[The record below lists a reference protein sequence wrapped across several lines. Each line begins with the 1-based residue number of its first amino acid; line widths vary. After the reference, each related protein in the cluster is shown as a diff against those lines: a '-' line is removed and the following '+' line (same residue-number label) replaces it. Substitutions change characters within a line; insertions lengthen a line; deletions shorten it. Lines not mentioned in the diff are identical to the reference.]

1 MKQLA
6 CLTLTFLWLPSIAS
20 IHAAEEPVNA
30 TRTGDAQRVTVTF
43 AGDNSIFP
51 NPERGI
57 YFSYMPPGGGRVG
70 QQETMHAPLV
80 TEELKAL
87 RTRPEAITLIRD
99 CILIPR
105 KFWSEPISQAYL
117 DRLQRDFDGVRA
129 AGIKS
134 AIRFIYDWGMQNR
147 DPDEAVIV
155 RHLGELKPLLERN
168 WDVIAWVQA
177 GLFGGTGEGCV
188 SDHGYVYAKH
198 LAAGGD
204 TPRWQGL
211 SEAGRRILLRELSLI
226 PKDRMMTVRYP
237 RLKWDL
243 CGWDVPSAASQART
257 GKNAFDGSD
266 AARIGFYDDGFMGDD
281 RHYAMFQVSGEA
293 DFTAK
298 DSEFVIFEGEISDAS
313 SYKLQKGQV
322 TLDMIRYRQTALHD
336 AGDGG
341 NKVFSNWKANGDMD
355 TIIKRMGYRFRLV
368 RAEFPKA
375 LRPGSAC
382 QVKIE
387 MANDGFTRIM
397 NPRGMEMIL
406 RGPTTYSVHLNDG
419 RDNRLW
425 LPGPGERKTLEIVAG
440 LPDSILP
447 GEYEVLLNLHDPHPS
462 LAWRPDY
469 SIRLAN
475 DKVWEAESGFN
486 RLLYKI
492 RIDQNA
498 AGQRYQGASRLAP
511 RPADPGKH

>member
-1 MKQLA
+1 MNPFACFALA
-6 CLTLTFLWLPSIAS
+6 TLLLAPLIT
-20 IHAAEEPVNA
+20 IHAADEPLN
-30 TRTGDAQRVTVTF
+30 TRSAGGAERVDVTF
-43 AGDNSIFP
+43 AADDGVFP
-51 NPERGI
+51 NPERGF

-80 TEELKAL
+80 TEDMKAL
-87 RTRPEAITLIRD
+87 RARPEAITLIRD
-99 CILIPR
+99 CILISR
-105 KFWSEPISQAYL
+105 KFWNAPIPQDYL
-117 DRLQRDFDGVRA
+117 DRLQRDFDTVRA

-134 AIRFIYDWGMQNR
+134 VVRFLYDWGMQNR
-147 DPDEAVIV
+147 DPDETVIL

-168 WDVIAWVQA
+168 GDVIAWVQA
-177 GLFGGTGEGCV
+177 GLFGGTGEGCL
-188 SDHGYVYAKH
+188 SDHGYVYSKH

-204 TPRWQGL
+204 KPQWQGL
-211 SEAGRRILLRELSLI
+211 SDAGRRVLLRELSLI
-226 PKDRMMTVRYP
+226 PRDRMMTVRYP

-266 AARIGFYDDGFMGDD
+266 AARVGFYDDGFMGDAH
-281 RHYAMFQVSGEA
+281 HYAMFQANGEA

-322 TLDMIRYRQTALHD
+322 TLDMTRYRQTALHIN
-336 AGDGG
+336 GDGG
-341 NKVFSNWKANGDMD
+341 NKVFSTWKANGDMD
-355 TIIKRMGYRFRLV
+355 TITKRMGYRFRLV

-382 QVKIE
+382 EVKIE
-387 MANDGFTRIM
+387 MANDGFTRTM
-397 NPRGMEMIL
+397 NPRGVEMIL
-406 RGPTTYSVHLNDG
+406 RGPTTYSVHLDDG
-419 RDNRLW
+419 RGNRLW

-462 LAWRPDY
+462 LAGRPEY

-486 RLLYKI
+486 RLLHKI
-492 RIDQNA
+492 RIDRNA
-498 AGQRYQGASRLAP
+498 AGQRYQGASRFAP
-511 RPADPGKH
+511 RPAEPGKQ